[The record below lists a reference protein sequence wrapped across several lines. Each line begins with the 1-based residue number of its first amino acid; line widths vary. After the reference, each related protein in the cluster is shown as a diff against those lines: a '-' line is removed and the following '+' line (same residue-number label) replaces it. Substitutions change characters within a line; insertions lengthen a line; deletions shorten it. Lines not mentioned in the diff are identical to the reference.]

1 MFMSPLERI
10 DNQIKELE
18 NLKKSY
24 QQVPINNIITSQA
37 QITPNNNRAEIKILN
52 DGEDVM
58 NIAISMKTIFIGEN
72 EIALKSPD
80 GNLEKWS
87 VKKIFPI
94 DKKDQRINELENK
107 LKEMEAKLNEY
118 SKSTKSVQ
126 SSNEQEGISVITT
139 KPTTKTSNK

>member
-1 MFMSPLERI
+1 MFMSPIERI

-18 NLKKSY
+18 NLKKNY
-24 QQVPINNIITSQA
+24 QQPPINNIINPQMP
-37 QITPNNNRAEIKILN
+37 INNNLAEIRVLN
-52 DGEDVM
+52 DGEDVI
-58 NIAISMKTIFIGEN
+58 NIAISTKTIFIGDT

-80 GNLEKWS
+80 GNLQKWQ

-118 SKSTKSVQ
+118 SKSSKSIQ
-126 SSNEQEGISVITT
+126 SSNEQEGVSNFSTKSTT
-139 KPTTKTSNK
+139 KGNNK

>member
-1 MFMSPLERI
+1 MFMNPLERI

-18 NLKKSY
+18 NLKRNY
-24 QQVPINNIITSQA
+24 QQVPINNIITSQP
-37 QITPNNNRAEIKILN
+37 QITSNNNRAEIKILN

-58 NIAISMKTIFIGEN
+58 NIGISMKTIFIGEN

-126 SSNEQEGISVITT
+126 SSNEQERVSVITA
-139 KPTTKTSNK
+139 KSTTKTNNK